1 MMYFKEC
8 PRCRGDLFSG
18 EDIHGGY
25 VSCAQCG
32 YMRDIPDE
40 NTHPLAGK
48 TFVIDA
54 LEAPKK
60 RQRNS
65 RQAALPRVRG

>member
-40 NTHPLAGK
+40 NAHPLTGK

-54 LEAPKK
+54 LKAPKK

-65 RQAALPRVRG
+65 RQAA